1 MKKGIGLVE
10 TLVSLLLASLMMASA
25 WSLLRSVTTRGKE
38 NMQVSGGLAEGQTV
52 FFLIDSL
59 AGRCGQKMGDE
70 EALEVEAKEVSF
82 KSAIALLSLQESA
95 PAGAVVLKGRIEGL
109 RKGQKMR
116 LGTETLEVKGTEG
129 ETVTLELP
137 TTRAHGVGEV
147 GRVVKSHR
155 LSVRGEGL
163 ALKVDGAPFQMLT
176 EELKNLSFRLD
187 SGPTLV
193 FQGKERR
200 GKEWREFIF
209 YAGLPFLRNNGGGL
223 P

>member
-82 KSAIALLSLQESA
+82 KSAIALLSLQRA

-176 EELKNLSFRLD
+176 EEMKNLSFRLD

-193 FQGKERR
+193 FQGEERR